1 MSMRERESV
10 RIRVLFVDRESE
22 RERERVALFT
32 SLVYDLF
39 MSDAAMLIFTSVE
52 KEAKNQ

>member
-1 MSMRERESV
+1 MFPSNFRRGEKRK
-10 RIRVLFVDRESE
+10 